1 VTAASPDRARA
12 AFGWV
17 FAALAAGCVFPLF
30 YVRYP
35 PIQDLPQH
43 VATVRVLADFGD
55 PALGFARYF
64 TIDLLR
70 TQYLAY
76 YLCAQLLA
84 QVMDVEL
91 ACKLLI
97 AASLAAAPLCA
108 RSLLEALGKDGRLAL
123 LLFPLSYNA
132 HLVLGFL
139 NFLAAIPLLL
149 YGLTLAVRERRQPA
163 RHRGIGLA
171 VLAVVAFYTHVV
183 PFALLALGVVLVAFT
198 RDLRR
203 FVQGVLPLLPAAM
216 AALIWLAR
224 SPAGQATWTA
234 ARGTDAARK
243 PLYMPAEQAL
253 AETPRWLT
261 DVLGDGIGLDLLY
274 AWTALI
280 ALALLLAAAE
290 GLSRLRGKAPALA
303 APDALS
309 RSLARRLALLAPLCA
324 VLYFVSPT
332 SYDWIWPIAQRFP
345 LLAAVFLV
353 VALPGFRIGKSV
365 VLVLV
370 IALSAASSHYAGKAF
385 AAFDREEVSDFEQA
399 LQRLPGGQRVVG
411 LIFERG
417 SRHVAFSP
425 FIHFVAYYQAR
436 KGGAVMFSFADF
448 PQSPFRFREDN
459 RPPRVPPRWEW
470 LPARVRPRAELGF
483 YDYALVRGGPGAIA
497 RSGSGFTRTYRGE
510 RWSVWKRSPGASSST
525 IVP

>member
-35 PIQDLPQH
+35 PVQDLPQH

-64 TIDLLR
+64 TVDLLR

-97 AASLAAAPLCA
+97 AASLAAAPLAA
-108 RSLLEALGKDGRLAL
+108 RGLLESLGKDGRLAL
-123 LLFPLSYNA
+123 LLFPLTYNA

-149 YGLTLAVRERRQPA
+149 YGLTLAVRERRTPA
-163 RHRGIGLA
+163 PRRAVALA
-171 VLAVVAFYTHVV
+171 LLAVVTFYTHVV
-183 PFALLALGVVLVAFT
+183 PFAVLALGVVLVACA

-203 FVQGVLPLLPAAM
+203 FARGVLPLLPAAI
-216 AALIWLAR
+216 AALIWLAQ

-243 PLYMPAEQAL
+243 PFFMPAEQAW

-261 DVLGDGIGLDLLY
+261 DVLGGGVGLDLLY
-274 AWTALI
+274 AWLALI
-280 ALALLLAAAE
+280 ALSLLLAAAE
-290 GLSRLRGKAPALA
+290 RIARLRGAAPSPA

-309 RSLARRLALLAPLCA
+309 RSLALRLALLAPLCA
-324 VLYFVSPT
+324 ALYFVSPT

-353 VALPGFRIGKSV
+353 VALPGFRIGKSLL
-365 VLVLV
+365 LVLA
-370 IALSAASSHYAGKAF
+370 IALGAASSHYAGKAF
-385 AAFDREEVSDFEQA
+385 AAFEREEVGDFDRALEQ
-399 LQRLPGGQRVVG
+399 LPGGQRVVG
-411 LIFERG
+411 LIFDRG

-436 KGGAVMFSFADF
+436 KGGAVMFSFAEF

-470 LPARVRPRAELGF
+470 LPQRVRPRTELGF

-497 RSGSGFTRTYRGE
+497 RGGSGFTPAYRGE

-525 IVP
+525 IRR